1 MKGDYNIIGL
11 SSGDSIFVRS
21 AILRD
26 PGAGCPNYNFTRIL
40 GNMGKPGLSILT
52 SPSNLMVR
60 ELNPA
65 AWRVETTSFDGT
77 PLDHFARTSLHLNFT
92 DWKAPLVE
100 SHSVGQRDADVNIIE
115 AVVSVRDAG
124 EWVADVDICRA
135 LLHKNLWVEDA
146 PRKSKVGLIAVFPE
160 VHVSHKFDTCNKF
173 VYWHISMELVRFEL
187 HTQGERL

>member
-1 MKGDYNIIGL
+1 
-11 SSGDSIFVRS
+11 
-21 AILRD
+21 
-26 PGAGCPNYNFTRIL
+26 
-40 GNMGKPGLSILT
+40 
-52 SPSNLMVR
+52 MVR

-100 SHSVGQRDADVNIIE
+100 SNSVGQRDADVNIIE

-124 EWVADVDICRA
+124 ECVADVDICRA

-146 PRKSKVGLIAVFPE
+146 PRNDVCEHLAQLGEGGGHGKYSSDGENLLSIETWDQVLDVIDGPAVVRCFGSPIARLAILSVLCLHSKVDAVF
-160 VHVSHKFDTCNKF
+160 VHSNKTCWKCYTRKQM
-173 VYWHISMELVRFEL
+173 VYQNAIYVY
-187 HTQGERL
+187 